1 MIGKPQ
7 PHYGIV
13 KNPEKSQALMFQRIG
28 DRKKPGLVTI
38 FERHWIVI
46 RKNKG
51 SVSQRLLF
59 F

>member
-1 MIGKPQ
+1 
-7 PHYGIV
+7 
-13 KNPEKSQALMFQRIG
+13 MFQRIG

-59 F
+59 FLEFDVVKNLL